1 MKKPASDTIW
11 RDFIQW
17 CAKRRLRSLPAHP
30 WTLAAYLRWRDEKG
44 NPYELKAVV
53 DAVRRAHKKADK
65 RSPDRDPIVERTVA
79 LIRNKREARESGSD
93 LFDAD
98 SLLFPENP
106 PPEAVE
112 NADEESHEEDRS
124 ATDRGRKLSS
134 TPRLV
139 SRRPRR

>member
-30 WTLAAYLRWRDEKG
+30 WTLAAYLRWRDESG
-44 NPYELKAVV
+44 NPYELKAVA

-65 RSPDRDPIVERTVA
+65 RSPHRDPIVERTVA
-79 LIRNKREARESGSD
+79 LIRNKREAREQGSD

-98 SLLFPENP
+98 SLLFAETP
-106 PPEAVE
+106 PPDAVE
-112 NADEESHEEDRS
+112 DDE
-124 ATDRGRKLSS
+124 TDHPAEAERGRKLSS
-134 TPRLV
+134 TPKLV
-139 SRRPRR
+139 SRRPR